1 MENKNNIDENHDVN
15 SPKEITK
22 PYVMRN
28 FKKELKRVRWPIQKK
43 HNKNFLSIFVFIL
56 VLTGFFALISFGA
69 TELIEI
75 IGAK

>member
-1 MENKNNIDENHDVN
+1 
-15 SPKEITK
+15 
-22 PYVMRN
+22 MRN

>member
-28 FKKELKRVRWPIQKK
+28 FKKELKRVR
-43 HNKNFLSIFVFIL
+43 
-56 VLTGFFALISFGA
+56 
-69 TELIEI
+69 
-75 IGAK
+75 